1 MIFPHAQVLA
11 NGLAVGSLY
20 VMAALGM
27 KLVADCTGRVHM
39 AVGHVLVL
47 TAMGTAHLTGELGLP
62 LIPVIAGLGLATA
75 CMAYVAHP
83 KSFWSRFL
91 ADGKERS
98 FLLLTL
104 GAALVLEALAQC
116 VWPLADTAFVRT
128 GTPVSLGEISV
139 TMPKALALGVS
150 TAACVCL
157 WAFLRWCRLG
167 KALRAWESSLGEIRI
182 VGVDPNGLGRWVAT
196 LGLGIMGLSGA
207 LVGASQVVSAQDGM
221 AWCLKSLCIAI
232 MGGTMRPLNTLLL
245 GWGLGV
251 GEAWVSQ
258 AVGPGWHPVLVPVLL
273 PVLLQFRSGRKP

>member
-11 NGLAVGSLY
+11 DGVAVGSLY
-20 VMAALGM
+20 AMAAVGM

-39 AVGHVLVL
+39 AGGHLLVL
-47 TAMGTAHLTGELGLP
+47 TAMGTAQLTGGPELP
-62 LIPVIAGLGLATA
+62 VIPVMAGLGLAVA

-91 ADGKERS
+91 ADGGERS

-104 GAALVLEALAQC
+104 GAALVLEALAQYAF
-116 VWPLADTAFVRT
+116 PLADTASVRA
-128 GTPVSLGEISV
+128 GTPVCLGGISL
-139 TMPKALALGVS
+139 TMPKALALITS
-150 TAACVCL
+150 AAACVSL
-157 WAFLRWCRLG
+157 WVFLRWCRLG
-167 KALRAWESSLGEIRI
+167 KALRAWESGLGEIRL
-182 VGVDPNGLGRWVAT
+182 VGVDPEGLGRWVAT

-207 LVGASQVVSAQDGM
+207 FVGATQVVSAQDGM

-232 MGGTMRPLNTLLL
+232 MGRTMRPLNTLLL

-258 AVGPGWHPVLVPVLL
+258 AVGPGWHPVLVSVLL
-273 PVLLQFRSGRKP
+273 PVLLRFRSRRK